1 MIDLDGM
8 IISLRLSKVL
18 IGKKKKKKEH
28 FVILIEV
35 SIHLSKCNSGHI
47 SKHHN
52 NIVTIKHRP

>member
-8 IISLRLSKVL
+8 IICLRLSKVL
-18 IGKKKKKKEH
+18 IKKKKKEH
-28 FVILIEV
+28 FVTLIEV

-52 NIVTIKHRP
+52 NIVNIKHRP

>member
-8 IISLRLSKVL
+8 IICLRLSKVL
-18 IGKKKKKKEH
+18 IKKKKKKEH
-28 FVILIEV
+28 FVTLIEV

-52 NIVTIKHRP
+52 NIVNIKCRP